1 MLLLYQPQEPKGLT
15 ESPVAEKVERVSED
29 NDMVNI
35 QYILVRKVIKRK

>member
-1 MLLLYQPQEPKGLT
+1 MLLLYHPQEPKGLT
-15 ESPVAEKVERVSED
+15 EGKVAEKVGRVSED